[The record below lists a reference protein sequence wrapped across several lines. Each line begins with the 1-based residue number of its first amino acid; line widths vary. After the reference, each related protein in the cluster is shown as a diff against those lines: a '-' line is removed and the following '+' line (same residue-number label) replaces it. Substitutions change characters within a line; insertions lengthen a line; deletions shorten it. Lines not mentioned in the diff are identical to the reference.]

1 MIYPIRELTVAPFI
15 FFIYL
20 ITFYLFFTI
29 VIILFYMSVF
39 VNDTD
44 LNQCFGLFSSI
55 YVQQSWFIIKDT
67 KISFLN
73 IT

>member
-1 MIYPIRELTVAPFI
+1 MTYPIRELTVAPFS
-15 FFIYL
+15 FLIYL

-29 VIILFYMSVF
+29 VIIIFYMSVF

>member
-1 MIYPIRELTVAPFI
+1 MTYPIRELTDAPFI

>member
-1 MIYPIRELTVAPFI
+1 MIYPIRELTVTPFI

-44 LNQCFGLFSSI
+44 LNQ
-55 YVQQSWFIIKDT
+55 
-67 KISFLN
+67 
-73 IT
+73 

>member
-1 MIYPIRELTVAPFI
+1 MTYPIRELTVAPFI
-15 FFIYL
+15 FLIYL

-29 VIILFYMSVF
+29 VIIIFYMSVF

-55 YVQQSWFIIKDT
+55 YIQQSWFIIKDT